1 MKCAYL
7 PMQGTRLYVLIG
19 LLTAQFQVL
28 VPSVFF
34 TDANNG
40 CYHTA
45 QDDLLSL
52 NFPKLDQ
59 QVITGTALARALADT
74 DTPPSFIATAPPT
87 SYDDAVSLL
96 AVVER
101 GVPDVGLL
109 STEAQGTYE
118 QYRLDLQAIVDAGP
132 EGFNDEAVGIL
143 LLGAVGLVDALTQ
156 APCLAV

>member
-1 MKCAYL
+1 LYG
-7 PMQGTRLYVLIG
+7 QGRSDHANFVAAG
-19 LLTAQFQVL
+19 

-45 QDDLLSL
+45 QDDVLAL

-59 QVITGTALARALADT
+59 QVITGTALSRALAET
-74 DTPPSFIATAPPT
+74 DTPPTFNATAPAT

-101 GVPDVGLL
+101 GLPDVELL
-109 STEAQGTYE
+109 SIDAQLTYE

-143 LLGAVGLVDALTQ
+143 LVGAVGLVNALTQ
-156 APCLAV
+156 APCQAA